1 MYQLLGKL
9 MWEFAATQTQTAGD
23 AHEKNTCNHAD
34 PCCGYSDI
42 WPPRL
47 HDLMNPMLKN
57 CLAHRRE
64 PYVRTDAGNIHLGRL
79 KLQIC
84 MGSPRLSAK
93 ATQRQRHV
101 FNSWCSPSCTSRR
114 NSLELILA
122 TFIWIALSC
131 KFVWVALAW
140 QRKLRSDKNT
150 SFTICVLHHAQVAAT
165 KAMLPPI
172 NMMQPALSCFSNV
185 FLDAISAPRIHTALT
200 LMDSPS

>member
-1 MYQLLGKL
+1 MYQLLGKM

-57 CLAHRRE
+57 CLVHRRE
-64 PYVRTDAGNIHLGRL
+64 PNIRTDAGNIHLGRL

-93 ATQRQRHV
+93 ATQRRKHV
-101 FNSWCSPSCTSRR
+101 FNILCS
-114 NSLELILA
+114 
-122 TFIWIALSC
+122 
-131 KFVWVALAW
+131 
-140 QRKLRSDKNT
+140 
-150 SFTICVLHHAQVAAT
+150 HHAQVAAT
-165 KAMLPPI
+165 KAMLPQI
-172 NMMQPALSCFSNV
+172 NVMRPALSCFRNV
-185 FLDAISAPRIHTALT
+185 FLDIRSVPRIHSALT

>member
-1 MYQLLGKL
+1 MTIGIRLSWREGLYQLLGKL

-57 CLAHRRE
+57 CLAHCRK
-64 PYVRTDAGNIHLGRL
+64 PYVRTDAGNIHLGCL
-79 KLQIC
+79 TLQIC

-93 ATQRQRHV
+93 ATQRQKHV

-122 TFIWIALSC
+122 TFIWIALNC
-131 KFVWVALAW
+131 K
-140 QRKLRSDKNT
+140 
-150 SFTICVLHHAQVAAT
+150 ICVGSPRLAA
-165 KAMLPPI
+165 KATQPQKHVFHNFCSPPCTSRR
-172 NMMQPALSCFSNV
+172 N
-185 FLDAISAPRIHTALT
+185 
-200 LMDSPS
+200 

>member
-1 MYQLLGKL
+1 MTIGIRLSWRGGLYQLLGKL

-57 CLAHRRE
+57 CLVHRRE
-64 PYVRTDAGNIHLGRL
+64 PNIRTDAGNIHLGRL

-93 ATQRQRHV
+93 ATQRQKHV

-122 TFIWIALSC
+122 TFIWIALNC
-131 KFVWVALAW
+131 KICMGSPRLAAKAT
-140 QRKLRSDKNT
+140 QRQKQVFNNLRSPPYT
-150 SFTICVLHHAQVAAT
+150 SRH
-165 KAMLPPI
+165 
-172 NMMQPALSCFSNV
+172 N
-185 FLDAISAPRIHTALT
+185 
-200 LMDSPS
+200 